1 MEGKIF
7 NDSANIYQDQAKV
20 LYEYYKSAAEK
31 IVNEEKIYEDK
42 IKNAEY
48 QIKKYTEDMG
58 KAKTIR
64 TIGWV
69 FCWTLVGLIVAL
81 IKNSQVKEFEA
92 LIDEQNG
99 DIAKF
104 KQAHK
109 DIFRD
114 YRVTKMGVAYVP
126 VAKRVAYND
135 KSFIVDQSGVT
146 GNEKFTLQV
155 IKQNELI
162 NEAVANLQDLSKSAP
177 IVEGS
182 SEPESINTGDLSKS
196 IQKVNFNDY
205 FGKLDRTL
213 RTISYSLGNIEEYN
227 VELPVVFPDTEYAKF
242 LKEHAATTVDGSP
255 IFNVFDTN
263 QFDGDIKRFNDLNE
277 TRKLSQTNQSRL
289 IRSLRLS
296 WWTWQMLFSQPQ
308 PRRLPRQVHWW
319 SIRIVFSSIY

>member
-48 QIKKYTEDMG
+48 QIKKYNEDMG

-114 YRVTKMGVAYVP
+114 YRVT
-126 VAKRVAYND
+126 NL
-135 KSFIVDQSGVT
+135 S
-146 GNEKFTLQV
+146 
-155 IKQNELI
+155 LI
-162 NEAVANLQDLSKSAP
+162 H
-177 IVEGS
+177 I
-182 SEPESINTGDLSKS
+182 
-196 IQKVNFNDY
+196 
-205 FGKLDRTL
+205 
-213 RTISYSLGNIEEYN
+213 
-227 VELPVVFPDTEYAKF
+227 
-242 LKEHAATTVDGSP
+242 
-255 IFNVFDTN
+255 
-263 QFDGDIKRFNDLNE
+263 
-277 TRKLSQTNQSRL
+277 
-289 IRSLRLS
+289 
-296 WWTWQMLFSQPQ
+296 
-308 PRRLPRQVHWW
+308 
-319 SIRIVFSSIY
+319 